1 MASRSRKSQSGA
13 ESSGNASMSCWAV
26 QAAVGC
32 SVIRTWTMC
41 GDGDGTEDEDEEDA
55 SGEGWDGEEV
65 HRHHG
70 RQVIREEGAP
80 GL

>member
-32 SVIRTWTMC
+32 SVKTANCWP
-41 GDGDGTEDEDEEDA
+41 E
-55 SGEGWDGEEV
+55 
-65 HRHHG
+65 
-70 RQVIREEGAP
+70 RQVLKRDRAVSAGDQR
-80 GL
+80 